1 MKTNG
6 YKGMV
11 WTTVFASLLCVISI
25 VWISVQSYFI
35 YNESGNGCIV
45 WHEELYP
52 LQCGIFI
59 GRSLFKSMFYV
70 MIIVFLIKQLRA
82 IKSDVPFP
90 CVNVKIL
97 YSTAACYLIGN
108 ICDDNMSTA
117 LMYKEQGAFVID
129 SDTIL
134 YTALLILF
142 ALIYKVAVRIGQE
155 NSLTI

>member
-59 GRSLFKSMFYV
+59 GRLLFKSMFYAL
-70 MIIVFLIKQLRA
+70 IIVFLITTSPLCFYFQVYYYINTFFFSKNL
-82 IKSDVPFP
+82 IITSSTSNSNISKKS
-90 CVNVKIL
+90 
-97 YSTAACYLIGN
+97 
-108 ICDDNMSTA
+108 
-117 LMYKEQGAFVID
+117 
-129 SDTIL
+129 
-134 YTALLILF
+134 
-142 ALIYKVAVRIGQE
+142 
-155 NSLTI
+155 